1 MDIEPDQLEADERT
15 VSEDLQTDISPVD
28 ENVPLP
34 STSTKTDSSSGHT
47 TKQQFDI
54 FLHNLA
60 NCVNKE
66 LIDSAAIEFLLN
78 LNTKNNRKKLTN
90 AVFGVQRFIPINAIK
105 SIYYSY
111 LIKFTGFGLTFCRFM
126 HVLWLQLI

>member
-1 MDIEPDQLEADERT
+1 MDIEPDQLEVDERT
-15 VSEDLQTDISPVD
+15 VSEDLQTDISPLE
-28 ENVPLP
+28 ENISLP
-34 STSTKTDSSSGHT
+34 CSATGAKPDTSTGHT

-90 AVFGVQRFIPINAIK
+90 AVFGVQRFCFNI
-105 SIYYSY
+105 
-111 LIKFTGFGLTFCRFM
+111 M
-126 HVLWLQLI
+126 

>member
-1 MDIEPDQLEADERT
+1 MDIEPDQLEVDERT
-15 VSEDLQTDISPVD
+15 VSEDLQTDISPL
-28 ENVPLP
+28 EETVPLP
-34 STSTKTDSSSGHT
+34 TGTKTDTSTGHT

-90 AVFGVQRFIPINAIK
+90 AVFGVQRYF
-105 SIYYSY
+105 
-111 LIKFTGFGLTFCRFM
+111 F
-126 HVLWLQLI
+126 